1 MKQRLHK
8 FLAQCGVASRRK
20 CEQMIIEGK
29 VTVNGEIL
37 TRIGS
42 TIDTDYDKVACCGK
56 KVEPVS
62 LEYWVLHKPQ
72 GVICSC
78 KKSGKHRRVI
88 DLVPTA
94 DGRIYPVG
102 RLDLESE
109 GLIFLTNDGSFCNII
124 THPRYTIFKAYDVWL
139 DDVLSRDDMRLL
151 QAGIHID
158 SSYIARPDILKVVPL
173 DTGCRVSLRLN
184 EGRNREIRK
193 LFAELNKKVIRLCRT
208 SIGPVQLGSLS
219 AGQFRKLEQKE
230 IDLLFKIASKYSK
243 LQTPGDSNVH

>member
-8 FLAQCGVASRRK
+8 FLAQCGVASRRR
-20 CEQMIIEGK
+20 CEQLIIEGK
-29 VTVNGEIL
+29 VTVNGEVL

-42 TIDTDYDKVACCGK
+42 TIDPKHDKVVCFGK
-56 KVEPVS
+56 SVEPVS
-62 LEYWVLHKPQ
+62 LEYWALHKPQ

-78 KKSGKHRRVI
+78 KKSGKYRRII
-88 DLVPTA
+88 DIISTA
-94 DGRIYPVG
+94 ESRIYPVG
-102 RLDLESE
+102 RLDVESE

-124 THPRYTIFKAYDVWL
+124 THPRYNIFKAYDVWL
-139 DDVLSRDDMRLL
+139 DAVLSRDDMRLL

-173 DTGCRVSLRLN
+173 EAGCMVSLRLN

-230 IDLLFKIASKYSK
+230 ISLLFKIASK
-243 LQTPGDSNVH
+243 LQTLGDSNVQ